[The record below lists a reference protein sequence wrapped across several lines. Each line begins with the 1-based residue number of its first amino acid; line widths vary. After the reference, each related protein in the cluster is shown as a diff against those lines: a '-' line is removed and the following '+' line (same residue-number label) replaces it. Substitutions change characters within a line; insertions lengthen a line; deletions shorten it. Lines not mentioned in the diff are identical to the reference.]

1 MKKRGMIIATVLL
14 WVGFLAWGISHSA
27 EKYPVKPVECILAIE
42 AGADGDVMLRPM
54 LAKISKKLGQP
65 IVVVN
70 KPGGGSSIGYRA
82 VHDAKPDGYTF
93 GWYAATI
100 ITNKLQGLLPYD
112 YHDFVHLGAYATY
125 FPIIV
130 ASTKSKY
137 KFNTLQE
144 VISTAKARPGDV
156 TMSVGAVGQSW
167 WVAAMAFINAT
178 GTKFNVVPQP
188 GTGALTIAQVAG
200 GHADI
205 GVVALGVGKPMI
217 ASGQVK
223 FLASLGADRPAPP
236 FERYPTVKELGWDA
250 VWESTNGL
258 FAPPKFPKQYA
269 DILIPLIK
277 EAAHDPEF
285 KKFVIELNARWEYIP
300 PEQIIP
306 AFDKRRVVVR
316 EIMKNAGILKE
327 K

>member
-1 MKKRGMIIATVLL
+1 MKKLWIATLVMLFCFWFVTTGVLQ
-14 WVGFLAWGISHSA
+14 AA
-27 EKYPVKPVECILAIE
+27 EKYPVKPIECILGVE
-42 AGADGDVMLRPM
+42 AGADGDVMVRP
-54 LAKISKKLGQP
+54 LLDKISQKLGQP

-70 KPGGGSSIGYRA
+70 KPGGGSSIAYRA
-82 VHDAKPDGYTF
+82 IHDAKPDGYTF
-93 GWYAATI
+93 GWYSATI
-100 ITNKLQGLLPYD
+100 ITNKLSGILPYD

-130 ASTKSKY
+130 SSVKSKY

-144 VISTAKARPGDV
+144 VVSFATAHPGDV
-156 TMSVGAVGQSW
+156 IMSVGSVGQSW

-178 GTKFNVVPQP
+178 GIKLNVIPQP
-188 GTGALTIAQVAG
+188 GTGAMTIAQVAG

-205 GVVALGVGKPMI
+205 GVVALGSSKGMI
-217 ASGQVK
+217 DSGQVK

-236 FERYPTVKELGWDA
+236 YEKFPTVKELGWDA

-258 FAPPKFPKQYA
+258 MAPPKFPKGYA

-277 EAAHDPEF
+277 EAAHDPEY
-285 KKFVIELNARWEYIP
+285 KKFVAERNARWEYIP
-300 PEQIIP
+300 PDQSIP
-306 AFDKRRVVVR
+306 TFDKRRTVVR
-316 EIMKNAGILKE
+316 EIMRNAGILKE